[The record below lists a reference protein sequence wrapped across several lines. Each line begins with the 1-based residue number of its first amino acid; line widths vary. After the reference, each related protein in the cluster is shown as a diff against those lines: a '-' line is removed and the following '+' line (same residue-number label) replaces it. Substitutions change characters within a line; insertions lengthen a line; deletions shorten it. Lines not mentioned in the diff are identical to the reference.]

1 MDWLDE
7 RINLDY
13 NNENLAE
20 NPHLEYLRR
29 LEGKIMMFVSS
40 AKDGIG
46 HLELASNVEIDRKN
60 LTPHLKR
67 LMRKGLI
74 TRGKGKRG
82 KYYPASKKY
91 RGISVTADI
100 FSKAAAAKI
109 LANEDFPINSPYIVS
124 GIVDNYPLDNALFK
138 FSNGVGAIIT
148 YLLIQSLNRSN
159 EILGRDAKNAKEQ
172 DINVNRWFKDGI
184 STLGD
189 LLLALFKEY
198 MGTEILALF
207 CNKYFKEDGTYD
219 QRWAFEDCCNYG
231 HTRPLFT
238 LDEKYIKSLMMSFR
252 RTYPSISNLL
262 DGIRSKLPEAAIRQ
276 MNWIHYTWIRNRQ
289 QKICN
294 HVFKPPRNTSLSDR
308 YVDEVLHCSNCHKTK
323 FIKR

>member
-109 LANEDFPINSPYIVS
+109 LANEDF
-124 GIVDNYPLDNALFK
+124 
-138 FSNGVGAIIT
+138 
-148 YLLIQSLNRSN
+148 
-159 EILGRDAKNAKEQ
+159 
-172 DINVNRWFKDGI
+172 
-184 STLGD
+184 
-189 LLLALFKEY
+189 
-198 MGTEILALF
+198 
-207 CNKYFKEDGTYD
+207 
-219 QRWAFEDCCNYG
+219 
-231 HTRPLFT
+231 
-238 LDEKYIKSLMMSFR
+238 
-252 RTYPSISNLL
+252 
-262 DGIRSKLPEAAIRQ
+262 
-276 MNWIHYTWIRNRQ
+276 
-289 QKICN
+289 
-294 HVFKPPRNTSLSDR
+294 
-308 YVDEVLHCSNCHKTK
+308 
-323 FIKR
+323 